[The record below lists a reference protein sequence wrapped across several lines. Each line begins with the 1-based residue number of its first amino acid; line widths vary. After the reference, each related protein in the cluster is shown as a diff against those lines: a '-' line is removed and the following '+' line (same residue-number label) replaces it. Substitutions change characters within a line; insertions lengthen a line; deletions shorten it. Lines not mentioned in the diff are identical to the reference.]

1 MDLRRI
7 EMKRLYVLAPVM
19 ALLAGSAQAQQ
30 TAVTGDAATGPL
42 NDVDRQFVAA
52 AASGGLAEVN
62 AARLAEQQAS
72 KTQVKNFARQM
83 ITDHGK
89 ANQELASVASQE
101 GVTAPTEPDARQ
113 KAAATKLKTLGGP
126 AFDRAYLRGEIQS
139 HKDTIALFQNEAKS
153 GQDPKLKQ
161 FASQTLPTLKH
172 HLQMAQKIG
181 TK

>member
-7 EMKRLYVLAPVM
+7 EMKRLYALASVM
-19 ALLAGSAQAQQ
+19 ALLAGSALAQQ
-30 TAVTGDAATGPL
+30 TAATGDAATGQL

-89 ANQELASVASQE
+89 ANEQLASLAGQK
-101 GVTAPTEPDARQ
+101 GVTAPTAPDAKQ
-113 KAAATKLKTLGGP
+113 KAAATKLKTLSGP
-126 AFDRAYLRGEIQS
+126 AFDRAYVRDEILD
-139 HKDTIALFQNEAKS
+139 HKDTIALFEKEAKS

>member
-1 MDLRRI
+1 
-7 EMKRLYVLAPVM
+7 MKRLYVLAPVM
-19 ALLAGSAQAQQ
+19 VLLVGSALAQQ
-30 TAVTGDAATGPL
+30 TAVTGDAATGQL

-72 KTQVKNFARQM
+72 KTKVKNFARHM

-89 ANQELASVASQE
+89 ANQELASLASEE

-126 AFDRAYLRGEIQS
+126 AFDRAYVRGEIQS